1 MFIFLVFDSSYYC
14 LSFFMNFLKCS
25 LWHRGKK
32 IVIMWKK
39 NKPKVSNDVV
49 LWKINTNQKAET
61 SSSPTK
67 NPR

>member
-39 NKPKVSNDVV
+39 NKPKQELSIQRRRIVENKHKS
-49 LWKINTNQKAET
+49 KG
-61 SSSPTK
+61 
-67 NPR
+67 

>member
-25 LWHRGKK
+25 LWHGGKK

-39 NKPKVSNDVV
+39 NKPKKELSIQRRRIVENKHKS
-49 LWKINTNQKAET
+49 KG
-61 SSSPTK
+61 
-67 NPR
+67 